1 MCIRDSPHTQTYTYI
16 EGDKYVFTAFLFNLY
31 LCIDLGL
38 IVFLCVFHELQ
49 PEQHQQKNSL
59 PRRNVGMQSLGK
71 IPPTRRV
78 PANLPS
84 LKSEHS
90 GNDLAVS
97 LVPSGSTGWGSKP
110 GETGPQPPPQPPQ
123 STTATTPTTQSST
136 PVATVTAPQ
145 QQQQQQQPS
154 VTSTA
159 SAPTTVVTSIA
170 TTSAPTIPTQSSH
183 GDKSWSAITSSGGES
198 VPSYFAHQS
207 PFFHQEFPSLSGSDA
222 GTTPCPPMTTKPDTQ
237 YATGPSLRPQSKYEN
252 EK

>member
-1 MCIRDSPHTQTYTYI
+1 MFY
-16 EGDKYVFTAFLFNLY
+16 
-31 LCIDLGL
+31 
-38 IVFLCVFHELQ
+38 ELQ
-49 PEQHQQKNSL
+49 PEQQQQKNSL

-90 GNDLAVS
+90 GNDPAVS

-110 GETGPQPPPQPPQ
+110 GETGPQPSPPPPPPPQ
-123 STTATTPTTQSST
+123 STTPTTRSST
-136 PVATVTAPQ
+136 PVATVITPQ
-145 QQQQQQQPS
+145 PQQQPS
-154 VTSTA
+154 VTSTV
-159 SAPTTVVTSIA
+159 SAPTTVVTSVV
-170 TTSAPTIPTQSSH
+170 TTSAPAILTQSSH

-237 YATGPSLRPQSKYEN
+237 YATGPSLRPQSKYKNILNDVEPVICN
-252 EK
+252 SMSNCCTYL